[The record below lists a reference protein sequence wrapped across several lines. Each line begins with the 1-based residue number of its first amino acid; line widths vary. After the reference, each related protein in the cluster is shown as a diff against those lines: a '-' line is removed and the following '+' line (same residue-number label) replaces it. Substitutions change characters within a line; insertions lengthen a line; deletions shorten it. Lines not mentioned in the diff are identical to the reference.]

1 MKYGDAAAVLS
12 ATTTVTRTTATVHSE
27 LIKLEQRK
35 RKANA
40 EKIK

>member
-12 ATTTVTRTTATVHSE
+12 ATTTVTRTTTVHSE

-40 EKIK
+40 EKIE